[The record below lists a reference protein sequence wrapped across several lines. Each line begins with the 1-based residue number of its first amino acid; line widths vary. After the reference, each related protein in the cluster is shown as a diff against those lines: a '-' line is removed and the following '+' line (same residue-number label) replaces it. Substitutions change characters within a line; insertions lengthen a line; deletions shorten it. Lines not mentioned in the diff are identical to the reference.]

1 MIGAFYQ
8 PNAVYIDTDTLKT
21 LAPRELSA
29 GLAEVIK
36 HGILADNE
44 LFHWLEIHV
53 DELLNLDESAIT
65 HVIKRSCEIKA
76 NIVSIDETERGARA
90 LLNLGHTFGHAIET
104 NQGYGNWLHGEA
116 VATGLVLAA
125 DLSMRTGRISPDDA
139 RRIKCLV
146 EKFKL
151 PVRPPPNMSATQFA
165 ELMKVDKKATDA
177 GIRLV
182 LVESI
187 GRAVIVDDIE
197 MSILEVTLESGDRL
211 CESI

>member
-1 MIGAFYQ
+1 
-8 PNAVYIDTDTLKT
+8 
-21 LAPRELSA
+21 
-29 GLAEVIK
+29 
-36 HGILADNE
+36 
-44 LFHWLEIHV
+44 V
-53 DELLNLDESAIT
+53 DELLDLDESAIT

-125 DLSMRTGRISPDDA
+125 DLSMRTGRISADDA
-139 RRIKCLV
+139 SRIKRLV

-151 PVRPPPNMSATQFA
+151 PVCPPPNMSATQFT

-182 LVESI
+182 LIGSI
-187 GRAVIVDDIE
+187 GSAVIVDDIE
-197 MSILEVTLESGDRL
+197 MSILEVTLESRDRL
-211 CESI
+211 CEPI